1 MDTAEQQLLLIDNDA
16 AERKSVA
23 AYLTGAGFIV
33 LEASNVSEGLGI
45 LADHHP
51 EVVLCDLN
59 APGADSGALRAIK
72 SDFADTPVI
81 VMATDGVMS
90 DVVWALRYGAADY
103 LIKPIADMEVLEHAI
118 SRCQEQ
124 WQLRQQNLDYRQKLE
139 HANQGLQESLEVL
152 ELDQLA
158 GREVQLKMLPPPI
171 KQFGKYQFSHRI
183 IPSFY
188 LSGDFVDYFTVG
200 DDFVVYFIADVSG
213 HGASSAFVTVLLK
226 NMFARKRSDYLHQND
241 ASILSPAAMLDI
253 ANRNLLNT
261 DIGKHATLCVGVI
274 DLRADTL
281 CYSIAGHL
289 PLPII
294 TVDGEGEYL
303 QTAGMPVG
311 LFETAEYNEA
321 TISLPPNAVLT
332 LFSDGI
338 LEVISVKGVLGQEK
352 YLLERLKKG
361 PDSIDDVLNAL
372 ELPEIGEIPDD
383 IAVLLIVKD
392 IVSDSPVLDT
402 DSSNESERGELTHAG
417 G

>member
-1 MDTAEQQLLLIDNDA
+1 MDTAEQQLLLIDNDDD
-16 AERKSVA
+16 ERESVA
-23 AYLTGAGFIV
+23 AYLKGAGFIV
-33 LEASNVSEGLGI
+33 LEASNVSQGLDL
-45 LADHHP
+45 LADHQP

-59 APGADSGALRAIK
+59 APGTDAGALRAIK

-124 WQLRQQNLDYRQKLE
+124 WQLRQQNLDYRKKLE
-139 HANQGLQESLEVL
+139 QANLGLQQSLKVL

-158 GREVQLKMLPPPI
+158 GREVQLKMLPPST

-188 LSGDFVDYFTVG
+188 LSGDFVDYFMVG
-200 DDFVVYFIADVSG
+200 SDFVVYFIADVSG

-241 ASILSPAAMLDI
+241 VSILSPAAMLDI

-274 DLRADTL
+274 DLRTDTL
-281 CYSIAGHL
+281 CYSVAGHL
-289 PLPII
+289 PLPML
-294 TVDGEGEYL
+294 TVDGEAEYL
-303 QTAGMPVG
+303 QTEGMPVG
-311 LFETAEYNEA
+311 LFETAEYTEA
-321 TISLPPNAVLT
+321 TIALPSNAVLT

-352 YLLERLKKG
+352 YLLEQLSHG
-361 PDSIDDVLNAL
+361 PDSIDGVLD
-372 ELPEIGEIPDD
+372 ELGLSKIDEVPDD
-383 IAVLLIVKD
+383 IAVLLITKD
-392 IVSDSPVLDT
+392 MISDSSILATKV
-402 DSSNESERGELTHAG
+402 NEGN
-417 G
+417 

>member
-1 MDTAEQQLLLIDNDA
+1 MDTAEQQLLLIDNDDD
-16 AERKSVA
+16 ERESVA
-23 AYLTGAGFIV
+23 AYLKGAGFIV
-33 LEASNVSEGLGI
+33 LEASNVSQGLDL
-45 LADHHP
+45 LADHQP

-59 APGADSGALRAIK
+59 APGTDAGALRAIK

-124 WQLRQQNLDYRQKLE
+124 WQLRQQNLDYRKKLE
-139 HANQGLQESLEVL
+139 QANLGLQQSLKVL

-158 GREVQLKMLPPPI
+158 GREVQLKMLPPST

-188 LSGDFVDYFTVG
+188 LSGDFVDYFMVG
-200 DDFVVYFIADVSG
+200 NDFVVYFIADVSG

-241 ASILSPAAMLDI
+241 VSILSPAAMLDI

-274 DLRADTL
+274 DLRTDTL
-281 CYSIAGHL
+281 CYSVAGHL
-289 PLPII
+289 PLPML
-294 TVDGEGEYL
+294 TVDGEAEYL
-303 QTAGMPVG
+303 QTEGMPVG
-311 LFETAEYNEA
+311 LFETAEYTEA
-321 TISLPPNAVLT
+321 TIALPSNAVLT

-352 YLLERLKKG
+352 YLLEQLSHG
-361 PDSIDDVLNAL
+361 PDSIDGVLD
-372 ELPEIGEIPDD
+372 ELGLSKIDEVPDD
-383 IAVLLIVKD
+383 IAVLLITKD
-392 IVSDSPVLDT
+392 MISDSSILATKV
-402 DSSNESERGELTHAG
+402 NEGN
-417 G
+417 

>member
-1 MDTAEQQLLLIDNDA
+1 MDTAEQQLLLIDNDEV
-16 AERKSVA
+16 ERKSVA
-23 AYLTGAGFIV
+23 AYLKGAGFIV
-33 LEASNVSEGLGI
+33 LEASNVSQGLDI
-45 LADHHP
+45 LADHQP

-59 APGADSGALRAIK
+59 ATGTDSGPLQAIK

-124 WQLRQQNLDYRQKLE
+124 RQLRQQNLDYRQKLE
-139 HANQGLQESLEVL
+139 QAHQGLQESFKVL

-158 GREVQLKMLPPPI
+158 GREVQLKMLPPTV

-253 ANRNLLNT
+253 ANRNLLTT

-274 DLRADTL
+274 DLRTDTL
-281 CYSIAGHL
+281 SYSVAGHL
-289 PLPII
+289 PLPML
-294 TVDGEGEYL
+294 TVDGEPRYL
-303 QTAGMPVG
+303 QTEGMPVG
-311 LFETAEYNEA
+311 LFEAAEYTEA
-321 TISLPPNAVLT
+321 TISLPPNTVLT

-338 LEVISVKGVLGQEK
+338 LEAISVKGVLGQERF
-352 YLLERLKKG
+352 LLEQLSRG
-361 PDSIDDVLNAL
+361 PNSIDGVLEAL
-372 ELPEIGEIPDD
+372 KLNEIGEVPDD
-383 IAVLLIVKD
+383 IAVLLITKD
-392 IVSDSPVLDT
+392 VHLGDSIIHADTGSDS
-402 DSSNESERGELTHAG
+402 E
-417 G
+417 

>member
-1 MDTAEQQLLLIDNDA
+1 MDTAEQQLLLIDNDDV
-16 AERKSVA
+16 ERESVA
-23 AYLTGAGFIV
+23 AYLKGAGFIV
-33 LEASNVSEGLGI
+33 LEARNVSQGLDL
-45 LADHHP
+45 LADHQP

-59 APGADSGALRAIK
+59 APGTDAGALRAIK

-124 WQLRQQNLDYRQKLE
+124 SQLRQQNLDYRQKLE
-139 HANQGLQESLEVL
+139 QANLGLQQSLKVL

-158 GREVQLKMLPPPI
+158 GREVQLKMLPPST

-188 LSGDFVDYFTVG
+188 LSGDFVDYFMVG
-200 DDFVVYFIADVSG
+200 NDFVVYFIADVSG

-241 ASILSPAAMLDI
+241 ISILSPAAMLDI

-274 DLRADTL
+274 DLRTDTL
-281 CYSIAGHL
+281 CYSVAGHL
-289 PLPII
+289 PLPML
-294 TVDGEGEYL
+294 TVDGSTEYL
-303 QTAGMPVG
+303 QTEGMPVG
-311 LFETAEYNEA
+311 LFETAEYTEA
-321 TISLPPNAVLT
+321 TIPLPANAVLT

-352 YLLERLKKG
+352 YLLKQLSNG
-361 PDSIDDVLNAL
+361 PDSIDGVLDDL
-372 ELPEIGEIPDD
+372 GLSKIDEVPDD
-383 IAVLLIVKD
+383 IAVLLITKD
-392 IVSDSPVLDT
+392 MISDSSILATKV
-402 DSSNESERGELTHAG
+402 NEGN
-417 G
+417 